1 MTAGHQYLRSQSPTS
16 LRLSDNQLAYHV
28 RRVIVGAVA
37 LGDWATGIRNERG
50 AWGASPCS
58 LKTCTVLVVRARGRK
73 SIVPAS
79 LEAVRPIELAEIQE
93 ARRRIAQTIMRTPL
107 VRLELGPGYP
117 DIRLKLENLQPINAY
132 KLRGAANAVAMLSE
146 SERKCGVW
154 TISAGNAGQGVA
166 YAARRAGVPCTVV
179 VIETA
184 PASKIERME
193 ALGARLVAVPWE
205 VAWKALDE
213 RSFPGVEGT
222 FVHPFDDHNFIA
234 GHGTMGLE
242 ILEDA
247 PDTVAII
254 AGIGGGGLITGVGSA
269 IKSLKPEIK
278 MWGAEPETAAPAA
291 LSFAMGSPQV
301 FPGWKSS
308 FVDGA
313 GGQSL
318 FPRMWERMKPLV
330 DGCIVVTL
338 EQTKQAMRLMAEKAR
353 VISEG
358 AGALPLAA
366 GLTGRAGQGPI
377 VAIVSGGNI
386 DLKKFCEILEST
398 TRSTSP

>member
-1 MTAGHQYLRSQSPTS
+1 M
-16 LRLSDNQLAYHV
+16 
-28 RRVIVGAVA
+28 
-37 LGDWATGIRNERG
+37 
-50 AWGASPCS
+50 
-58 LKTCTVLVVRARGRK
+58 
-73 SIVPAS
+73 PAP
-79 LEAVRPIELAEIQE
+79 LEPVRPIELAEIKE
-93 ARRRIAQTIMRTPL
+93 ARARIADTIVRTPL
-107 VRLELGPGYP
+107 IRLELGPSYP

-132 KLRGAANAVAMLSE
+132 KLRGAANAVAMLPD
-146 SERKCGVW
+146 SERKRGVW

-184 PASKIERME
+184 PASKIERMK
-193 ALGARLVAVPWE
+193 ALGAKLVPVPYD

-213 RSFPGVEGT
+213 RFFPGVEGT

-247 PDTVAII
+247 PDTVAVI
-254 AGIGGGGLITGVGSA
+254 ASIGGGGLIAGVGSA
-269 IKSLKPEIK
+269 IKALRPEIK
-278 MWGAEPETAAPAA
+278 IWGAEPETAAPAA
-291 LSFAMGSPQV
+291 LSFEKGSPQV
-301 FPGWKSS
+301 FKDWKQS

-313 GGQSL
+313 GGQSV

-330 DGCIVVTL
+330 DGYIVVTL
-338 EQTKQAMRLMAEKAR
+338 EETKKAMRLMAEKAR
-353 VISEG
+353 IISEG

-366 GLTGRAGQGPI
+366 ALTGKAGQGPI

-386 DLKKFCEILEST
+386 DLKKFSELIAD
-398 TRSTSP
+398 

>member
-1 MTAGHQYLRSQSPTS
+1 M
-16 LRLSDNQLAYHV
+16 
-28 RRVIVGAVA
+28 
-37 LGDWATGIRNERG
+37 
-50 AWGASPCS
+50 
-58 LKTCTVLVVRARGRK
+58 
-73 SIVPAS
+73 PAP
-79 LEAVRPIELAEIQE
+79 LEPVRPITLEEIRQ
-93 ARRRIAQTIMRTPL
+93 ARARIAATIVRTPL
-107 VRLELGPGYP
+107 IRLPLGPDFP

-146 SERKCGVW
+146 AERGRGVW

-166 YAARRAGVPCTVV
+166 YAARQAGVPCSVV

-184 PASKIERME
+184 PQAKIDRMR
-193 ALGARLVAVPWE
+193 ALGARLVPVPYD

-213 RSFPGVEGT
+213 RSYPGVEGT

-247 PDTVAII
+247 PDTAAVIGA
-254 AGIGGGGLITGVGSA
+254 IGGGGLIVGVASA
-269 IKSLKPEIK
+269 IKALKPAVK
-278 MWGAEPETAAPAA
+278 VFGAEPETAAPAA
-291 LSFAMGSPQV
+291 LSFAEGSPRAFTAWQA
-301 FPGWKSS
+301 S

-318 FPRMWERMKPLV
+318 FARMWERMKPLM
-330 DGCIVVTL
+330 DGVIVVGLDETRH
-338 EQTKQAMRLMAEKAR
+338 AMRLMAEKVR

-358 AGALPLAA
+358 AGALSLAA
-366 GLTGRAGQGPI
+366 ALTGKAGPGPI

-386 DLKKFCEILEST
+386 DLRKFFELIGSAQG
-398 TRSTSP
+398 